1 MLHLVLG
8 SISNLNDMQ
17 AIFFHEL
24 HFGSCN
30 CKAKW
35 ETLKIA
41 PRMMETDST
50 LPELQLKSK
59 TGSFSIKLKWIMYSW
74 IIKYLL
80 QGVDSVTYASG

>member
-1 MLHLVLG
+1 
-8 SISNLNDMQ
+8 
-17 AIFFHEL
+17 
-24 HFGSCN
+24 
-30 CKAKW
+30 
-35 ETLKIA
+35 
-41 PRMMETDST
+41 METDST